1 MTFGDIVMLS
11 EEDRG
16 GAGAAMQHERLGEHA
31 PGRKQEADISLTPQR
46 SIGDRGGIRAR
57 SHSSL

>member
-1 MTFGDIVMLS
+1 MEGRRDRESGRGPVTFGDIVMLS

-46 SIGDRGGIRAR
+46 
-57 SHSSL
+57 